1 MLVLWWHLLF
11 ILLHRFPSAATEEGE
26 GGAEEEEGRVPSSFL
41 RSQSSENLAG
51 EVLTLQIARC
61 GSVRIV

>member
-11 ILLHRFPSAATEEGE
+11 ILLHRSPSADAEEGE
-26 GGAEEEEGRVPSSFL
+26 EGAEEEEGRVPSSFL

-51 EVLTLQIARC
+51 EALTLQIARW
-61 GSVRIV
+61 GVQV